1 MELNLGDE
9 NKLKYRNDWIKD
21 FFEMDYSTS
30 EHSHDMKSFINFTI
44 QLMGVEN
51 SDFPHELVTEYVYRH
66 YDSVREIPE
75 RSEEVIWNRNYRCIQ
90 DADVDSDFEE
100 TKQHLLSKLNSNI
113 RIAITQ
119 YEVIDGKD
127 RTLEEEMQKEVS
139 DLQSIINELNER
151 AKKLQKDID
160 SYYSNFISVLGIFI
174 AISFSLFAGATV
186 VTKLLSLTVDTK
198 SAVGANI
205 MFAGFATF
213 LVYILILGL
222 VIGIGKITNRFY
234 DFSYRVLFVI
244 SSLCGST
251 VLFGFLYR
259 SNFLGRDMIY
269 YYSLGIVFGTLVL
282 YALFSLILFRKG
294 TAFKKWLIEKRKR
307 K

>member
-1 MELNLGDE
+1 MELNLGDD

-30 EHSHDMKSFINFTI
+30 EYSQDMKSFIYFTI
-44 QLMGVEN
+44 QIMGVKN
-51 SDFPHELVTEYVYRH
+51 SDFPHELVTDYVYRH

-75 RSEEVIWNRNYRCIQ
+75 RSEEVIWNKNYRCIQ
-90 DADVDSDFEE
+90 NIDVDSNFEE

-127 RTLEEEMQKEVS
+127 RTLEEEMQTKVLY
-139 DLQSIINELNER
+139 LQSIINELNER

-282 YALFSLILFRKG
+282 YALFSLILFRNG